1 MENRK
6 IRTSELATYAKGF
19 KPELEFDRNV
29 KPSYSGHTSVL

>member
-19 KPELEFDRNV
+19 KPKLEFDRNV
-29 KPSYSGHTSVL
+29 KQTNWYD